1 MIEDYN
7 AQAKSINDDFMA
19 LTGLEFLHKA
29 MQSGN
34 QSPMAR
40 LLNMRVV
47 SAESGIAK
55 IEGVPSE
62 KFYNP
67 MMRVHG
73 GFIATLIDSALGC
86 AVLTKMAAGIGVGTV
101 NLNVQYVRKVEV
113 SSGPLIA
120 TATVLHMGRT
130 MLTAEA
136 KVADSSGVLYAHG
149 TGTFLVYP
157 K

>member
-1 MIEDYN
+1 MNEDFA
-7 AQAKSINDDFMA
+7 AQAKAINDDFMA

-29 MQSGN
+29 MVSGN

-40 LLNMRVV
+40 LMNMRVV
-47 SAESGIAK
+47 AAK
-55 IEGVPSE
+55 NGMAQIEGTPTE

-73 GFIATLIDSALGC
+73 GFIATMIDTGLGC
-86 AVLTKMAAGIGVGTV
+86 AVLTKMPAGIGVGTV
-101 NLNVQYVRKVEV
+101 SLSVNFVRKIEV
-113 SSGPLIA
+113 ATGPLVA
-120 TATVLHMGRT
+120 TGTVLHAGRT
-130 MLTAEA
+130 MLTAEC
-136 KVADSSGVLYAHG
+136 KVADGAGVLYAHG